1 MTFITIII
9 WIIFLIM
16 TCKCIETSKC
26 AHKNFTVIIIII
38 IIVIII
44 IIIIFQSHS
53 SPRICIFQ

>member
-1 MTFITIII
+1 
-9 WIIFLIM
+9 M

-38 IIVIII
+38 IFTITII

-53 SPRICIFQ
+53 SPRTSIFQ